1 MVKNAD
7 KSEKTYLAV
16 KINQKVK
23 IRLSFAMAEDEAAPV
38 LTPEQIAEF
47 RDVFN
52 IFDKDGDGRV
62 TVKELGTIMRAL
74 GHHPAAA
81 ELEVMVADVDTE
93 GTQTVEFAE
102 FLEMMAKQLQ
112 ETGIEDDV
120 KEAFAAFDKDKDG
133 KITTAELIHILKNI
147 GEPLPQEDI
156 DEMIAEADVH
166 KDGTIDY
173 IEFIHRLLYT

>member
-1 MVKNAD
+1 MG
-7 KSEKTYLAV
+7 
-16 KINQKVK
+16 
-23 IRLSFAMAEDEAAPV
+23 DEEPKPV
-38 LTPEQIAEF
+38 LTPEQIAGF
-47 RDVFN
+47 RDAFN

-81 ELEVMVADVDTE
+81 ELQAMVAEVDTE
-93 GTQTVEFAE
+93 GTETVEFAE
-102 FLEMMAKQLQ
+102 FLDMMAKQLH
-112 ETGIEDDV
+112 ETSIEEDV

-133 KITTAELIHILKNI
+133 KITAAELIHIMKNI

-166 KDGTIDY
+166 KDGIIDY
-173 IEFIHRLLYT
+173 IEFIHRLLYA